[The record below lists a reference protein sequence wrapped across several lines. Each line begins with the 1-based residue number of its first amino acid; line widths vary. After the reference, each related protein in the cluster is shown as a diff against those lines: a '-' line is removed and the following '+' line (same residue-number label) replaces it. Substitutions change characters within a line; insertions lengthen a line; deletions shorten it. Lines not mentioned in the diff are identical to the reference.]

1 MRGLGNGGE
10 KSVPHRGG
18 SMCKGP
24 EVGDELVEFQ
34 GTERKPE
41 WLEQSE

>member
-1 MRGLGNGGE
+1 MFHTEGAACAKALRW
-10 KSVPHRGG
+10 
-18 SMCKGP
+18 
-24 EVGDELVEFQ
+24 GDELVEFQ